1 MRPAPCEQRR
11 RRTLQHVAGFVG
23 RIRGLRM
30 RHSVAESSEDQYSK
44 PTRQEKMSIW
54 SSLELVKT
62 GLVGRMMNVRR
73 MGRIL
78 EIAQSMRRTRG
89 RISNPRLS
97 AGGLD
102 VIKPT
107 SAQWPT
113 TAASPQVRVSYDLG
127 KVVTQR
133 IAAELSGNTFP
144 RTPRGDRKVSPS
156 GV

>member
-1 MRPAPCEQRR
+1 MK
-11 RRTLQHVAGFVG
+11 
-23 RIRGLRM
+23 
-30 RHSVAESSEDQYSK
+30 S
-44 PTRQEKMSIW
+44 RQV
-54 SSLELVKT
+54 ELVKT

-97 AGGLD
+97 AGVD

-133 IAAELSGNTFP
+133 ITVSSAEMHSPEPLEVIEKLAHQGSKTSRFSG
-144 RTPRGDRKVSPS
+144 RMR
-156 GV
+156 